1 MKKISLFFVAIFLFT
16 SCAEKKE
23 KEENEEVVVETEAEM
38 AFEDMPI
45 LLGKQN
51 RKAIE
56 TKPYNSWFVKN
67 YMYQPDQKSLATL
80 HSSLN
85 DITITVFMGTWC
97 EDSVIHVPALYG
109 ILDAVQYDT
118 EKVTLITVSEDK
130 DTPEGLEEG
139 MDIQYV
145 PTIILFKNGKELG
158 RIVESPV
165 ETLEADLVK
174 IATGEPYA
182 HTYADL

>member
-1 MKKISLFFVAIFLFT
+1 MKKVSLLFVAIFLF
-16 SCAEKKE
+16 SACADKKE
-23 KEENEEVVVETEAEM
+23 KEEKALESETEM
-38 AFEDMPI
+38 TIEDMPI
-45 LLGKQN
+45 LLGAQD

-56 TKPYNSWFVKN
+56 NKPYNSWYVKN
-67 YMYQPDQKSLATL
+67 YMYQPDQKSLAAL
-80 HSSLN
+80 HSSLD

-97 EDSVIHVPALYG
+97 EDSVTQVPALYG
-109 ILDAVQYDT
+109 ILDAIKYDT
-118 EKVTLITVSEDK
+118 EKVTLITVSKDK
-130 DTPEGLEEG
+130 DTPEGLEKG

-165 ETLEADLVK
+165 ETLEADLLK
-174 IATGEPYA
+174 IAKGEPYS